1 MRAFIAAV
9 AFFFCAALSGCASGP
24 KVADPRV
31 VYVWPLDLCPSEAPV
46 TGAAPR
52 FGAAPAILAA
62 LGGDLIN
69 AALAVPFAALNNAA
83 QADKNGFSV
92 SNVQN
97 RNYYSIKTDKTL
109 TPPGCFVIAY
119 AAPGGGGNGW
129 CNNADFSASVPACKK
144 SGMAPM
150 VFDSLPVR
158 EPLFIESVDAS
169 GKQGFAIDPLIVS
182 GNDVKSRLAVPQF
195 YAELALRNS
204 PGASNIV
211 ALEPVAMF
219 YPRSLIDGAS
229 CSQENGDD
237 CDRRMLALTI
247 SLQGAAAGASTTPA
261 KFGATFQSIAPSPR
275 LTSVTLLTASSISW
289 TALPTLDASSITK
302 SITDDG
308 FSSLAKAYPEKNAV
322 RVYPVT
328 LNATIAETKNPNI
341 YLQALNGAFNQ
352 QAQTQ
357 LSTAIA
363 NGISFGGAPSV
374 DAQTQAKAASQVLT
388 DNANAA
394 SALAALIKDCAN
406 TGIAAADLQILTM
419 KEQQANLDAT
429 LAGQPQPFPQPG
441 ADGKKACPGA

>member
-1 MRAFIAAV
+1 MKALAV
-9 AFFFCAALSGCASGP
+9 VALFVCAALEGCASGP

-31 VYVWPLDLCPSEAPV
+31 VYVWPLESCPSETPV
-46 TGAAPR
+46 NGAAPR
-52 FGAAPAILAA
+52 FAAAPAILAA

-69 AALAVPFAALNNAA
+69 AALAVPFAALNSAA
-83 QADKNGFSV
+83 QADKNGFTV

-97 RNYYSIKTDKTL
+97 RNYYSIKTDKSL
-109 TPPGCFVIAY
+109 TPPGCFIVAY
-119 AAPGGGGNGW
+119 AAPGGDGRGW
-129 CNNADFSASVPACKK
+129 CAKDDFAASVPACKDAN
-144 SGMAPM
+144 MAPM
-150 VFDSLPVR
+150 VFDSLPIR
-158 EPLFIESVDAS
+158 EPLFIESVDPA
-169 GKQGFAIDPLIVS
+169 GKQSFVIDPMVSS
-182 GNDVKSRLAVPQF
+182 GNDVKTRLAEPQF

-229 CSQENGDD
+229 CSQENGQD

-275 LTSVTLLTASSISW
+275 LTSITLSTASSISW

-302 SITDDG
+302 NITDDG
-308 FSSLAKAYPEKNAV
+308 LSSLTKVYPARNAV

-328 LNATIAETKNPNI
+328 LNATIAETKDPNI
-341 YLQALNGAFNQ
+341 YLQALNSAFNQ

-357 LSTAIA
+357 LSTAIT
-363 NGISFGGAPSV
+363 NGISFGGTPSV

-388 DNANAA
+388 DNASAA
-394 SALAALIKDCAN
+394 SALAALIKDCA
-406 TGIAAADLQILTM
+406 TSGIAATDLQILTM